1 MEIIAKTR
9 KDSMQYE
16 VHFFPDLQVV
26 AIKNTENNSVIVLPD
41 KLKVKELIKNCKNY

>member
-9 KDSMQYE
+9 KNNVQYE

-26 AIKNTENNSVIVLPD
+26 AIKNMENNSVIVQAD
-41 KLKVKELIKNCKNY
+41 NLKVKELIEKL